1 MNGKFEFNPANIVI
15 ADIEDIVPNDWN
27 PKDAT
32 EEEMANIKRSLAL
45 NGYAQPILVRE
56 IDGGYEIIDGF
67 HRYQA
72 AKELGYDKLY
82 VYNAGVVSDQDA
94 KAMTIW
100 MQTQVEFQEIE
111 LAPLVVELNSLNIE
125 LPYSEKQLEEF
136 TNLAQFDFNEAYKET
151 DPTEPL
157 DEKMKTLNIKMTP
170 DQFDVVDNAIKTVTE
185 GDNVSE
191 GRALELLCA
200 SGLAG
205 YPFDG
210 TGDLDTES

>member
-1 MNGKFEFNPANIVI
+1 MNGKFEFDPANIVI

-210 TGDLDTES
+210 TGDLDIES